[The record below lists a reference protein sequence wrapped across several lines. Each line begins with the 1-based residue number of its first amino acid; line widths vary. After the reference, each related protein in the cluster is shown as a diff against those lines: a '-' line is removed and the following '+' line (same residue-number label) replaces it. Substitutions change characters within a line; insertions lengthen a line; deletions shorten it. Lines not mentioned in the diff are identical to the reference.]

1 MAAPAVKLLAH
12 ISFWLATIVMVV
24 MGLTLYVAAI
34 DEAETARRANHSQ
47 EVRQEL
53 SEINELTSRAEAAH
67 RGFLLSGN
75 SAFLGERDKALQDVT
90 ESIANARR
98 LTVDEPEQQTR
109 IAQLE
114 KLIAARA
121 AIMRE
126 AKRLRANDAAGRLRA
141 PSDVSL
147 GATAKIRE
155 LTSELRREER
165 RLLKLHRIAA
175 DRRHETEMRVLIAG
189 VIFGLLVLLP
199 GYLAFVFQA
208 RSRQQIENTLRVMAD
223 NLPGAMYQLRYDTRG
238 KPHVTFM
245 SAGWKNVCGMC
256 RVVNAGDLPDW
267 AAMIDDIDERDRP
280 EFDAALTGA
289 LATRSSFRNS
299 YRVKHTDGTLRCLH
313 HEASLQDH
321 FNDGIVQTG
330 YIADITEQRRL
341 EDALQEAK
349 EVAQS
354 ANRAKSKFLATMSH
368 EIRTP
373 MNGALGMLELLSLTK
388 LDLAQ
393 RNTLGIVRES
403 TESLLRIIDDI
414 LDFSM
419 IEAEKLEIRP
429 AVVSIR
435 EIVERVRSIYSGNAS
450 SKGIALTRS
459 VDPKISAAVMVDPL
473 RLRQILNNFV
483 SNALKFTSEG
493 SIEIKS
499 ELVGRNASEDHVR
512 FTVTDTGIGISDENQ
527 RHLFQPFSQGDGI
540 EAQRAGGTGLGLTIC
555 RRLADMMGG
564 MVEME
569 SELGKGTTM
578 ILTLTLPIAD
588 PADLPV
594 IDLKKA
600 YAMLSD
606 TTSMRRVAPSI
617 EQAEA
622 EGTLVLVTDDHPT
635 NRFLLISQVNALG
648 YAAESA
654 DNGAEALEKWK
665 SGRFGIVITDC
676 DMPEMDGYELARN
689 IRSVEAIDSRNG
701 RKPTPIIAC
710 TANALDGESDV
721 CLAVGMNDCL
731 VKPVDLSQILQKLNQ
746 WLPIPNHS
754 ARTSAAAAKEAAAE
768 CGRNG
773 SSPKDEVKI
782 DRSMLAELSGGD
794 AESERRILQDFRR
807 ANDTDAESLW
817 RAVAEHDTAQVSRVA
832 HRMLGASRMI
842 GAKRIALVCERIES
856 ASRANDW
863 KAVTAGA
870 EMYQFEWLQLNL
882 YFDSLETQTDQNAH
896 S

>member
-24 MGLTLYVAAI
+24 MGFTLYVAAN
-34 DEAETARRANHSQ
+34 DEAETARRANHAQ
-47 EVRQEL
+47 EIRQEL
-53 SEINELTSRAEAAH
+53 SEIIELTGRAESAH
-67 RGFLLSGN
+67 RGFLLSGK
-75 SAFLGERDKALQDVT
+75 SAFLTERDIALQERT
-90 ESIANARR
+90 ESIANARK
-98 LTVDEPEQQTR
+98 LTANQPEQQGR

-114 KLIAARA
+114 KLIATRA
-121 AIMRE
+121 LMMRE
-126 AKRLRANDAAGRLRA
+126 SERLRATDGAGVSQRRA
-141 PSDVSL
+141 TTEAGVE
-147 GATAKIRE
+147 ATAKIRE
-155 LTSELRREER
+155 LTNELKREER
-165 RLLKLHRIAA
+165 RLLKMHRTAA
-175 DRRHETEMRVLIAG
+175 DNRHETEIRVLIAG

-208 RSRQQIENTLRVMAD
+208 RSRRQIENTLHVMAD
-223 NLPGAMYQLRYDTRG
+223 NLPGAMYQLRYDTKG
-238 KPHVTFM
+238 KPHVMFM

-256 RVVNAGDLPDW
+256 VVRKVGELPNW
-267 AAMIDDIDERDRP
+267 AAMVDDIDERDRP
-280 EFDAALTGA
+280 EFNAALAGA
-289 LATRSSFRNS
+289 LETRSSFRNS
-299 YRVKHTDGTLRCLH
+299 YRVKQSDGTLRCLH
-313 HEASLQDH
+313 HEASLQEQSHGD
-321 FNDGIVQTG
+321 IVQTG

-373 MNGALGMLELLSLTK
+373 MNGALGMLELLSLTR

-435 EIVERVRSIYSGNAS
+435 EIIERVRSIYSGNAS
-450 SKGIALTRS
+450 SKGVALKRS
-459 VDPKISAAVMVDPL
+459 IDPKISAAVMVDPL

-483 SNALKFTSEG
+483 SNALKFTNEG
-493 SIEIKS
+493 SIEIRA
-499 ELVGRNASEDHVR
+499 ELIGRNNAEDHVR
-512 FTVTDTGIGISDENQ
+512 FTVKDTGIGISTENQ
-527 RHLFQPFSQGDGI
+527 RQLFQPFSQADGI
-540 EAQRAGGTGLGLTIC
+540 DANRAGGTGLGLTIC

-569 SELGKGTTM
+569 SELGRGTTM

-594 IDLKKA
+594 IDVKKA
-600 YAMLSD
+600 HATLSD
-606 TTSMRRVAPSI
+606 TTSMRRFAPGV
-617 EQAEA
+617 EEAEA

-689 IRSVEAIDSRNG
+689 IRSIEASNTGHG

-710 TANALDGESDV
+710 TANALDGEAEV
-721 CLAVGMNDCL
+721 CRAVGMNDCL
-731 VKPVDLSQILQKLNQ
+731 VKPVDLAQILLKLNQ

-754 ARTSAAAAKEAAAE
+754 ARNFIAPAKETAAVPA
-768 CGRNG
+768 NV
-773 SSPKDEVKI
+773 SSDTNNPRI
-782 DRSMLAELSGGD
+782 DRSVLAELSGGD
-794 AESERRILQDFRR
+794 AASERRILEDFRR
-807 ANDTDAESLW
+807 ANDRDAETLW
-817 RAVAEHDTAQVSRVA
+817 RAVAERDMKQVTRVA
-832 HRMLGASRMI
+832 HRMLGASRMV

-856 ASRANDW
+856 AGRANDW
-863 KAVTAGA
+863 EAVSAGA
-870 EMYQFEWLQLNL
+870 ETYQCEWLQLNA
-882 YFDSLETQTDQNAH
+882 YFDSL
-896 S
+896 